1 MEKKTKIDEINEL
14 LDKEFYVVANNY
26 KYNYKRKVDFNK
38 IEKSKFIVGQTFFID
53 GGQSIDG
60 SIESMNFEF

>member
-26 KYNYKRKVDFNK
+26 KYNYKRKYGRNCLFN
-38 IEKSKFIVGQTFFID
+38 
-53 GGQSIDG
+53 
-60 SIESMNFEF
+60 